1 MRRLSSS
8 LTFFYKRIFPCI
20 WLGFVLLFPVV
31 ILTYP
36 PKNGAPVAP
45 FLLVPL
51 MLAFLGGVLFWKLI
65 WVLVDEVWLDG
76 DRLLI
81 KNSGQQATIA
91 LTDVINVNVTA
102 MTNPRRIT
110 LRLRTQSRF
119 GRTVAFMPAVTHGF
133 MNAFRPDPIAE
144 ALIDQIDALRQGRR

>member
-8 LTFFYKRIFPCI
+8 LTTFYKRIFPCV
-20 WLGFVLLFPVV
+20 WLGFVLLVPAI
-31 ILTYP
+31 ILTHP
-36 PKNGAPVAP
+36 PRNGVSVAP

-51 MLAFLGGVLFWKLI
+51 MLAVFGIVLFWKLI
-65 WVLVDEVWLDG
+65 WVLVDEVWLDNA
-76 DRLLI
+76 RLLI
-81 KNSGQQATIA
+81 KNAGQQAIIA

-110 LRLRTQSRF
+110 LKLRMESRF

-133 MNAFRPDPIAE
+133 MNAFKPDPIAE
-144 ALIDQIDALRQGRR
+144 ALIDQIDARRQVRQ